1 MIEQMENLSDENR
14 EELIRVLS
22 TQMLAPGTPNT
33 ERRVIG
39 LRIRE
44 LIQGRSAEMVRRIE
58 LERGLAP
65 KAA

>member
-1 MIEQMENLSDENR
+1 MELNDCERESLIAELSAR
-14 EELIRVLS
+14 
-22 TQMLAPGTPNT
+22 MLAPDTPNT

-44 LIQGRSAEMVRRIE
+44 LIQGRSAEMVRQIE
-58 LERGLAP
+58 EQRGLRA